1 MSASVQIVFEKK
13 MQNAAVN
20 SSILQIRF
28 LFGLPIHEFA
38 AVLTTCGN
46 EEVVLKGGQHMDE
59 INKDC

>member
-1 MSASVQIVFEKK
+1 MFASVQIVFEKK

-38 AVLTTCGN
+38 AVLTTCGQRRWFPK
-46 EEVVLKGGQHMDE
+46 ERSTWTK
-59 INKDC
+59 